1 MIYKVLH
8 IKLKSKQLPLNT
20 GGELRCSGRLAIPA
34 SCGVRVAQSFCV
46 LFRRPLFVLIFTLC
60 LSTIVLCIFLWF
72 TSYNYHLGNAFF
84 IFPFHFGW
92 LMLVTSFSCGRSRS
106 TRRELPTMDK
116 QLVTLSLAAA
126 SRVHHFV
133 IYKAGHEPT
142 PDWW

>member
-116 QLVTLSLAAA
+116 QLVSFITCGCESSVPFL
-126 SRVHHFV
+126 
-133 IYKAGHEPT
+133 
-142 PDWW
+142 